1 MINTNT
7 QSILLLTSYFSK
19 SVGGAKPLSP
29 TEWGRFAQ
37 WLNAQGKTPADLVTA
52 EPHAVLEGWHDE
64 KIPLLRIEQLLE
76 RGHALALALEKWSRA
91 GLWVLTRS
99 DADYPKALKHH
110 LRNSAP
116 PILFGCGNP
125 RLLNQRGIGVVGARK
140 ADDADLAYATSLG
153 KRIAMAGMTVVSGG
167 ARGVD
172 EAAMQGGLNEEGT
185 VIGIMADSLLSA
197 ALASKWRNGLMSN
210 NLVLVSPFFPEAGFN
225 AGNAMARNK
234 YIYCLSQAAV
244 VVRSETRGGT
254 WNGAIENLKKAW
266 VPLWVKRDTNPESGN
281 YALVSQGAQWLES
294 AAKHVD
300 VHTLSAQA
308 KPESDPEMV
317 PELAPTD
324 QDASISEEDPVRSP
338 PPRDEAPHQLS
349 RDDGRSSQNANSA
362 STHAT
367 TIGDLSF
374 YQFFLRK
381 MALRDSPGTAEELSE
396 QWGISKKQLTEW
408 LKQSVDE
415 RHVQKLKN
423 PVRFQSLDVGK
434 FEGSIGKNLD
444 PSSDGQ
450 LGFKLD

>member
-64 KIPLLRIEQLLE
+64 KIPLRRIEQLLE

-116 PILFGCGNP
+116 PVIFGCGNP

-197 ALASKWRNGLMSN
+197 ALASKWRNGLMNN
-210 NLVLVSPFFPEAGFN
+210 NLVLISPFFPEAGFN

-244 VVRSETRGGT
+244 VVRSETKGGT

-266 VPLWVKRDTNPESGN
+266 VPLWVKRDANAESGN

-294 AAKHVD
+294 AAEHVN
-300 VHTLSAQA
+300 VYALNAQA
-308 KPESDPEMV
+308 KPGSDPEMV
-317 PELAPTD
+317 PGLTPAN
-324 QDASISEEDPVRSP
+324 QDVSISKEEPVRP
-338 PPRDEAPHQLS
+338 DTTGDDAPQQLS
-349 RDDGRSSQNANSA
+349 QDDGMSNQDTNLAL
-362 STHAT
+362 TQAT
-367 TIGDLSF
+367 AIGDLSF

-381 MALRDSPGTAEELSE
+381 MAFRGSPATAEELSE
-396 QWGISKKQLTEW
+396 QWGISKKQITEW
-408 LKQSVDE
+408 LKQSVDDG
-415 RHVQKLKN
+415 HVQKLTK
-423 PVRFQSLDVGK
+423 PMRFQSLDDGK
-434 FEGSIGKNLD
+434 FEVSTATNPD
-444 PSSDGQ
+444 PASDGQ
-450 LGFKLD
+450 MGFKLD